1 MERLT
6 KENVCQ
12 RQDINQLQFTNRI
25 LEERI
30 HKKNIGQSKEGNN
43 QARAKKRGKR
53 IIEIIG

>member
-12 RQDINQLQFTNRI
+12 RQDINQSQFTNRI

-30 HKKNIGQSKEGNN
+30 KRILGKVRKGIIRREQ
-43 QARAKKRGKR
+43 KKRGKR
-53 IIEIIG
+53 IIEIMG